1 MKLTSC
7 CNDDDD
13 VRLVIVEEV
22 GVVVVI
28 TFDLPLEPDRGD
40 GDGFLSLPKAGS
52 PAVVEPK
59 KSIATSRD
67 NSRIRGLSPQT
78 PGTHSSPSEAA
89 VLRRKEL
96 DLVFLLRH
104 QSRSYDLPL
113 VRDRQT

>member
-13 VRLVIVEEV
+13 VRLVTVEEV

-28 TFDLPLEPDRGD
+28 TFDLPLELDSGD
-40 GDGFLSLPKAGS
+40 GEPFLSPPKAGS

-59 KSIATSRD
+59 KSIATSKD

-78 PGTHSSPSEAA
+78 PALTVRPQRLQSFVARRDNLESSSAARALRSSFSCTRHSG
-89 VLRRKEL
+89 
-96 DLVFLLRH
+96 
-104 QSRSYDLPL
+104 
-113 VRDRQT
+113 